1 MENFK
6 EPLPNDLPAGRQV
19 TNEEIPYSTE
29 EAVVYPPSATEGL
42 PQVLSKFQKDEQTA
56 NIWLKS
62 FISLALYLVLGYYIF
77 HSFKMLL
84 MITAIVMFHELGHF
98 FAMKFFRY
106 KDLGIFFIPLLGAYV
121 SGIKREVSQKESAII
136 LLAGPLPGIIVG
148 IVLYFLSKDNPQPG
162 VSLYNISFSLIILNL
177 INLIPVY
184 PLDGGQLLN
193 RVFLD
198 EESWM
203 SKGFVFLSAG
213 FLCWVAWKT
222 NFPVLF
228 IFPAMML
235 LRFIGEKKITT
246 IEKRIEAEGIHAD
259 IDYEDLPDK
268 DYWRIRNILIEDH
281 PAFRDVLPAPPYE
294 YSHKEE
300 KIMTTIQHLLHRH
313 LIQDVSIAGKIFI
326 VVIWAAAIA
335 SPWLLH
341 MYFLQRFGL

>member
-1 MENFK
+1 MENFEDPFQELK
-6 EPLPNDLPAGRQV
+6 
-19 TNEEIPYSTE
+19 NEGIPVLQE
-29 EAVVYPPSATEGL
+29 ETVFYPPSATEGL
-42 PQVLSKFQKDEQTA
+42 PQVLPKFQKSGQTA

-62 FISLALYLVLGYYIF
+62 VASLALFLVLGYYIF

-121 SGIKREVSQKESAII
+121 SGTKREVSQKESAII
-136 LLAGPLPGIIVG
+136 LLAGPLPGIIAG
-148 IVLYFLSKDNPQPG
+148 IILYILSKDNPQPG
-162 VSLYNISFSLIILNL
+162 VSVYNISFSLIILNL
-177 INLIPVY
+177 INLVPVY

-198 EESWM
+198 EESWV

-228 IFPAMML
+228 IFPAMIL
-235 LRFIGEKKITT
+235 LRFIGEKKITS

-268 DYWRIRNILIEDH
+268 DYWRIRNILIEEH

-294 YSHKEE
+294 YSQKEE

-313 LIQDVSIAGKIFI
+313 LIQDISIAGKIFI
-326 VVIWAAAIA
+326 LVIWASAIA
-335 SPWLLH
+335 SPWLFNMNFLH
-341 MYFLQRFGL
+341 RFGL